1 MRALSYKKLK
11 NNAVKCQICSHYCF
25 IAPNKRGVCGVKE
38 NKGGNLIAVNYGKV
52 ISSHIDPIEKKP
64 LFHFLPTSL
73 SYSIATVGC
82 NFRCLFCQNAD
93 ISQASKQGL
102 FFNSP
107 VIPGKD
113 IEPEEVVKS
122 AMASGC
128 KSIAYTYTEPTI
140 FVEFALAVM
149 KIARKKGLKNVW
161 VSNGYMSPETRS
173 AILPYLDAINIDLKS
188 FNNEF
193 YRRICG
199 AQLEP
204 ILDNLIFF
212 HQNKVWLEVT
222 TLIIPQHND
231 SSEELKKIANFIKN
245 KLSSATPWHV
255 TAFYPA
261 FKMSDHSP
269 TPPSTLQRAYQIGKD
284 VGLKYVYTGNIPGL
298 EGENTY
304 CPVCQAVVVK
314 RLAFFS
320 QIYFKEENKKAFCH
334 NCGSGLD
341 FILS

>member
-1 MRALSYKKLK
+1 MRALSYKKL
-11 NNAVKCQICSHYCF
+11 NNHAVKCQICSHYCF
-25 IAPNKRGVCGVKE
+25 IAPGKRGVCGVKE
-38 NKGGNLIAVNYGKV
+38 NQQGELIAINYGKV
-52 ISSHIDPIEKKP
+52 ISSHVDPIEKKP
-64 LFHFLPTSL
+64 LFHFLPTTL

-102 FFNSP
+102 FFESK

-113 IEPEEVVKS
+113 TKPAEIVKS
-122 AMASGC
+122 ALAAGC

-140 FVEFALAVM
+140 FVEFALDVM
-149 KIARKKGLKNVW
+149 KLAKSKGLKNIW
-161 VSNGYMSPETRS
+161 VSNGYMSQETRS

-188 FNNEF
+188 FDNEF

-199 AQLEP
+199 AQLNP

-212 HQNKVWLEVT
+212 HKNKIWLEVT
-222 TLIIPQHND
+222 TLIIPNHND
-231 SSEELKKIANFIKN
+231 KHEELEQIANFIKD
-245 KLSSATPWHV
+245 KLSPTVPWHV

-261 FKMSDHSP
+261 FKMSKHTP
-269 TPPSTLQRAYQIGKD
+269 TPPSTLLQAYQIGKAA
-284 VGLKYVYTGNIPGL
+284 GLKYVYTGNVPGL

-304 CPVCQAVVVK
+304 CPNCNTLVVK

-320 QIYFKEENKKAFCH
+320 QIYFQQKNHKAFCPS
-334 NCGSGLD
+334 CGLELD
-341 FILS
+341 FILI